1 MSFINPDKKFW
12 QDKRVLITGHTGF
25 KGTWLSIWLAS
36 LGAKV
41 QGYSLDLP
49 TTPSLFEKSNI
60 DRQIDSQMGDVR
72 DFGKLSK
79 KLIDFSPDIVFHCA
93 AQSLVRNSYHDPI
106 QTYSTNLMGTVNLF
120 QACRSAEKLKAIV
133 NITSDKCYENKEQ
146 LWAYRE
152 NDTLGG
158 TDPYSNSKSCAELI
172 TKSFRDCFFAK
183 AGIHL
188 GSVRA
193 GNVIGG
199 GDWASERLVPD
210 ILRAYEKKV
219 PIMVRNPDS
228 IRPWQHV
235 LEPLCGYLLLAEKLY
250 MEDCDWAEGW
260 NFGPLEND
268 AKSVK
273 WIVEKF
279 VEKLDYNIGWH
290 KNSGSEDKGHL
301 AETKYLRLDIS
312 KVKSRLGWQPRWGL
326 ESAIEKIILWHQQ
339 YTKNE
344 MKILDLCL
352 EQIKEYCS
360 VKE

>member
-1 MSFINPDKKFW
+1 
-12 QDKRVLITGHTGF
+12 
-25 KGTWLSIWLAS
+25 
-36 LGAKV
+36 
-41 QGYSLDLP
+41 
-49 TTPSLFEKSNI
+49 
-60 DRQIDSQMGDVR
+60 
-72 DFGKLSK
+72 
-79 KLIDFSPDIVFHCA
+79 
-93 AQSLVRNSYHDPI
+93 
-106 QTYSTNLMGTVNLF
+106 
-120 QACRSAEKLKAIV
+120 
-133 NITSDKCYENKEQ
+133 
-146 LWAYRE
+146 
-152 NDTLGG
+152 
-158 TDPYSNSKSCAELI
+158 
-172 TKSFRDCFFAK
+172 
-183 AGIHL
+183 
-188 GSVRA
+188 
-193 GNVIGG
+193 
-199 GDWASERLVPD
+199 
-210 ILRAYEKKV
+210 
-219 PIMVRNPDS
+219 MVRNPDS